1 MSTNRSEQH
10 RKFPT
15 ITHMNIFKSHLLNCF
30 TISILLSL
38 STTMNSCGDKVEEG
52 ELITT
57 VQLTLNLPGDSGKI
71 YTWQDL
77 DGPGGNSPILPDTL
91 VLSQVTPGGNPYGGN
106 LEFFNKQGGKNENI
120 TLQIEKE
127 KNNHLVCYEI
137 SSLTMQPQSGLS
149 ILPTDKDDQSLPVGL
164 KTEWTTKMA
173 DKGNIWIRL
182 KHQPSIKNGSCN
194 VGETDVE
201 VAFPYVIR

>member
-1 MSTNRSEQH
+1 M
-10 RKFPT
+10 K
-15 ITHMNIFKSHLLNCF
+15 ILKSRFLYCF
-30 TISILLSL
+30 AVSVVLTLA
-38 STTMNSCGDKVEEG
+38 TTMNSCGNKVEEG

-77 DGPGGNSPILPDTL
+77 DGPGGNNPVLPDTIIL
-91 VLSQVTPGGNPYGGN
+91 GQVTPGGNPYSGM

-120 TLQIEKE
+120 TLEIEKE
-127 KNNHLVCYEI
+127 KNNHLVCYEV
-137 SSLTMQPQSGLS
+137 SSLTMQPQSGITIS
-149 ILPTDKDDQSLPVGL
+149 VTDKDDKSLPIGL
-164 KTEWTTKMA
+164 KTEWKTKTT
-173 DKGNIWIRL
+173 DKGEIWIRL
-182 KHQPSIKNGSCN
+182 KHQPNSKTGSCD